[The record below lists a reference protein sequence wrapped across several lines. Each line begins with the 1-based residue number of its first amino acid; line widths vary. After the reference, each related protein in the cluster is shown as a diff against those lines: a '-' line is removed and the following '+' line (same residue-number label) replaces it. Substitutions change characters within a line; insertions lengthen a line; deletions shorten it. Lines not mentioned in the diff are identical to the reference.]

1 MMLPADHQ
9 IDHARNMRPA
19 NSQNRPNSIKA
30 HPALASCHRARV
42 RQGKRP
48 WPLEG
53 SLGGASQRLSLAAAA
68 PFFSFFFSYLFLLNK
83 YQLIF
88 INSQN
93 Q

>member
-1 MMLPADHQ
+1 MLPADHQ

-30 HPALASCHRARV
+30 HPGLASYHRVRV

-53 SLGGASQRLSLAAAA
+53 SLGGASQGLSLAAAA
-68 PFFSFFFSYLFLLNK
+68 PFFSSFFFFLFISSK
-83 YQLIF
+83 
-88 INSQN
+88 
-93 Q
+93 